1 MQKSEKEKLI
11 LDVMNDT
18 KKKILQYLKS
28 ERSIISAALKMRED
42 DASNPLLKDLSQE
55 VQKMREVE
63 LMKLRHSVNELDR
76 HIAVIE
82 LL

>member
-1 MQKSEKEKLI
+1 MPKSEKEKLI
-11 LDVMNDT
+11 IDVMNDT

-28 ERSIISAALKMRED
+28 ERSIISDALKMRED